1 VSRKDEL
8 QALREQVAREQVG
21 RIREEFASHH
31 VTVESA
37 SGQGG
42 VAYMYAANQLLIRDE
57 DDSVQRA
64 QRVLAELVRAEEP
77 EDVIPGVKLIRFGP
91 RPGQYP
97 PSALRVAIEVNRQA
111 PVQVNQQA
119 ATQVNQRADD
129 DPHQLAGVNNL
140 LTVAPETGPCP
151 ATEPE
156 EVYFDYEPFPAVRT
170 EGDGSDGSGARIYVA
185 DTGLLTSAKWH
196 PWLKGVTGAADP
208 LDPHRG
214 RIIKPYAAHG
224 TFVAGVARCMAP
236 KARVYVSNVF
246 KTAGSAL
253 ESDLCTDL
261 YAALNQ
267 GYDIFNLSITTPSLA
282 NLDMVAFEAWRAHL
296 AQHPG
301 VVCVVAAGNDG
312 QHGKFWPAAF
322 PEMVSVGALAADWRS
337 RASFSNYGDWV
348 KVYAPGRDLINA
360 YAKGIYECHDAP
372 YAGQLRRFYG
382 MAKWSG
388 TSFSTPLVAG
398 LIAARKSRD
407 GVTAREA
414 ADSLLND
421 ARAQAIPGVGPIILP
436 YDNAFKI

>member
-1 VSRKDEL
+1 VAL
-8 QALREQVAREQVG
+8 QGNADVPDKQQV
-21 RIREEFASHH
+21 
-31 VTVESA
+31 
-37 SGQGG
+37 
-42 VAYMYAANQLLIRDE
+42 
-57 DDSVQRA
+57 
-64 QRVLAELVRAEEP
+64 
-77 EDVIPGVKLIRFGP
+77 FG
-91 RPGQYP
+91 
-97 PSALRVAIEVNRQA
+97 VNR
-111 PVQVNQQA
+111 
-119 ATQVNQRADD
+119 
-129 DPHQLAGVNNL
+129 L

-170 EGDGSDGSGARIYVA
+170 VDGGSDGSGARICVA
-185 DTGLLTSAKWH
+185 DTGLLASAAWH
-196 PWLKGVTGAADP
+196 PWLTRVDGAADP
-208 LDPHRG
+208 LDPHHG
-214 RIIKPYAAHG
+214 RIIKPYAAYG

-236 KARVYVSNVF
+236 KAHAYVSNVF

-253 ESDLCTDL
+253 ESDLVKDL
-261 YAALNQ
+261 DDALNQ
-267 GYDIFNLSITTPSLA
+267 SPGYDIFNLSVTTPSLGD
-282 NLDMVAFEAWRAHL
+282 LDMIGFEAWRAHL

-421 ARAQAIPGVGPIILP
+421 ARAQAIPGVGPVILP